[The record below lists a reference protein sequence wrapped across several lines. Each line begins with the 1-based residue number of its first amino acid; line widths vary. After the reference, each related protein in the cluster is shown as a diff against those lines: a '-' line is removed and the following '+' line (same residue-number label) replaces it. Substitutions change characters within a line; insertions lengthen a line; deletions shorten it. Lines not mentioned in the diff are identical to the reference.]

1 MDPFSLIALAV
12 LGGSALQAN
21 EARKANRAAREMQT
35 LQLQQQE
42 RDAAAM
48 REEITRQTAA
58 YGQQAAALQTQAE
71 TARQA
76 FQASQLQYQENKL
89 AMENKAKEVQA
100 AADEERRRAAAAE
113 ASALKARTRGGR
125 RSLLS
130 QERLTPELGVTGPQL
145 GSGMML

>member
-1 MDPFSLIALAV
+1 MPFLIAGAIL
-12 LGGSALQAN
+12 LGTAYQAN
-21 EARKANRAAREMQT
+21 QARQANRAARENQA

-48 REEITRQTAA
+48 REEINRQTAA

-89 AMENKAKEVQA
+89 AMENKAREVQA
-100 AADEERRRAAAAE
+100 AADEERRKAAAAE

-130 QERLTPELGVTGPQL
+130 QERLTPELGVTTPQL

>member
-1 MDPFSLIALAV
+1 MPFLIAGAIL
-12 LGGSALQAN
+12 LGTAYQAN
-21 EARKANRAAREMQT
+21 QARQANRQARENQA

-48 REEITRQTAA
+48 REEINRQTAA

-89 AMENKAKEVQA
+89 SMENKAREVQA
-100 AADEERRRAAAAE
+100 AADEERRKAAAAE

-130 QERLTPELGVTGPQL
+130 QERLTPELGITGPQL

>member
-1 MDPFSLIALAV
+1 MPFLIAGAIL
-12 LGGSALQAN
+12 LGSAYQAN
-21 EARKANRAAREMQT
+21 QARQANRAAREQQAI
-35 LQLQQQE
+35 QLQQQE

-48 REEITRQTAA
+48 REEINRQTTA

-71 TARQA
+71 TKAR
-76 FQASQLQYQENKL
+76 
-89 AMENKAKEVQA
+89 EVQA
-100 AADEERRRAAAAE
+100 AADEERRKAAAAE

-130 QERLTPELGVTGPQL
+130 QERLTPELGVTTPQL

>member
-1 MDPFSLIALAV
+1 MDPLMWVALATLV
-12 LGGSALQAN
+12 SGGVQAN
-21 EARKANRAAREMQT
+21 EARRARQAAAQNQA

-48 REEITRQTAA
+48 REGIAQQTAA
-58 YGQQAAALQTQAE
+58 YSQQAASLQSQAE

-89 AMENKAKEVQA
+89 AMENKAREVQA
-100 AADEERRRAAAAE
+100 AADEERRKAAQAE
-113 ASALKARTRGGR
+113 ASAIRARTRGGR

-130 QERLTPELGVTGPQL
+130 QERLTPELGVTSSQL
-145 GSGMML
+145 GAGMML

>member
-1 MDPFSLIALAV
+1 MQAQQLA
-12 LGGSALQAN
+12 
-21 EARKANRAAREMQT
+21 
-35 LQLQQQE
+35 QQE

-48 REEITRQTAA
+48 REEISRQTAA
-58 YGQQAAALQTQAE
+58 YGQQSASLQQQAE

-100 AADEERRRAAAAE
+100 AADQERRKAAAAE

-130 QERLTPELGVTGPQL
+130 QERLTPELGVASPML
-145 GSGMML
+145 GQEMRV